1 MANCLLRVCHPSV
14 KHSCEKWIAVLVNY
28 SRLFSI
34 ERMDNSRVFSLETGA
49 TRLPYTKEVASYCT
63 PFCCDD
69 KDLDE
74 FFARDAFLYGT
85 ELLSRTYAW
94 VDSENTRQ
102 ILGLVT
108 LANDSIKSENI
119 AKSAKN
125 RLQRSVP
132 NAKRGLNFP
141 AVLIGRL
148 GVSSEFRGKGLNI
161 GSQIIDFVKDW
172 FRSEDNKT
180 GCRFI
185 VVDAYNNPQTLHFY
199 EKNGFKPLYKTE
211 KEERDFLELRDDEP
225 LGTRFMFFD
234 LKLK

>member
-1 MANCLLRVCHPSV
+1 
-14 KHSCEKWIAVLVNY
+14 
-28 SRLFSI
+28 
-34 ERMDNSRVFSLETGA
+34 MDKLPNFSLA
-49 TRLPYTKEVASYCT
+49 IDAIRLPYTKEVASYCA
-63 PFCCDD
+63 PFICED

-74 FFARDAFLYGT
+74 FFAQDAFLYNT
-85 ELLSRTYAW
+85 ELLGRTYAW
-94 VDSENTRQ
+94 VKADNTRQ
-102 ILGLVT
+102 ILGLIT
-108 LANDSIKSENI
+108 LANDSVKSQNI

-132 NAKRGLNFP
+132 NAKRGINYP

-148 GVSSEFRGKGLNI
+148 GVSYEFRGKGLNI
-161 GSQIIDFVKDW
+161 GSQILDFIKDW

-199 EKNGFKPLYKTE
+199 EKNGFKLLYKTE
-211 KEERDFLELRDDEP
+211 QEERTFLELNPEDP
-225 LGTRFMFFD
+225 LETRFMFFD